1 MMNYYDEIK
10 NMIIDN
16 KIFYYT
22 VQVKKRRLTK
32 RQLENIVRNKEYDR
46 LDDKTKNKL
55 SKNIVVIKG

>member
-1 MMNYYDEIK
+1 MNYYDEIK
-10 NMIIDN
+10 NRIIDN

>member
-10 NMIIDN
+10 NRIIDN
-16 KIFYYT
+16 EIFYYT

-55 SKNIVVIKG
+55 SKNIELYR

>member
-1 MMNYYDEIK
+1 MNYYDEIK
-10 NMIIDN
+10 NRIIDN
-16 KIFYYT
+16 EIFYYT

-55 SKNIVVIKG
+55 SKNIELYR